1 MTGRDGYE
9 GPNPFPRRTLLER
22 LRDWWS
28 MRKLR

>member
-9 GPNPFPRRTLLER
+9 GPNPFPHRSVWRRI
-22 LRDWWS
+22 RDWWQ